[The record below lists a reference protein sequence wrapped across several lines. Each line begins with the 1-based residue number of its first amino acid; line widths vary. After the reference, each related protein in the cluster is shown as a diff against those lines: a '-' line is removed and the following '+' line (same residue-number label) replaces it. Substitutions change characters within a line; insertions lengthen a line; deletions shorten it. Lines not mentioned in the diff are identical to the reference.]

1 MRRAAL
7 VLALLSWSPSPA
19 AAHVGHV
26 IRTAERYLKLD
37 VDGYRARVVVSLT
50 LGAAEGRRVLE
61 AADADGDGAVSE
73 AESDAYLAQ
82 WGEGLSEEVP
92 LRLDGEPVVAP
103 WGEGYLAPIGQVRGV
118 PVTVEM
124 VARFE
129 LGGGEQTIVLED
141 RMVRREV
148 FERTDVRF
156 QIRGD
161 AELVR
166 SGVEGD
172 DADPTEE
179 LAYGGSFRD
188 GDPVPLVAVIR
199 TPERETAWPWWY
211 VAAPVAVLLA
221 LAAALVWARRRGS
234 S

>member
-7 VLALLSWSPSPA
+7 LLILTSIAPA
-19 AAHVGHV
+19 PVAAHVGHV

-37 VDGYRARVVVSLT
+37 VDGHQARVVVSLT
-50 LGAAEGRRVLE
+50 LGPDEGRRVLE
-61 AADADGDGAVSE
+61 AADTDADGAVDE

-82 WGEGLSEEVP
+82 WAEGLRDEVP
-92 LRLDGEPVVAP
+92 LRLDDAPVAAR
-103 WGEGYLAPIGQVRGV
+103 WGEGYLAPIGRVRRV

-129 LGGGEQTIVLED
+129 LGGGEQTVGLED

-156 QIRGD
+156 QIRGA

-172 DADPTEE
+172 DADATEE
-179 LAYGGSFRD
+179 LAYGGSFRG

-199 TPERETAWPWWY
+199 TPERRTPWPWWW
-211 VAAPVAVLLA
+211 VAGPLGAVVLLVGGFA
-221 LAAALVWARRRGS
+221 LHRRLAR
-234 S
+234 

>member
-1 MRRAAL
+1 VRRALLLIL
-7 VLALLSWSPSPA
+7 VTLAPAPA

-37 VDGYRARVVVSLT
+37 VDGHRARVVVSLT
-50 LGAAEGRRVLE
+50 LGADEGRRVLE
-61 AADADGDGAVSE
+61 AADADGDGTVTG
-73 AESDAYLAQ
+73 AESEAYLAQ
-82 WGEGLSEEVP
+82 WGDGLREEVP
-92 LRLDGEPVVAP
+92 LSLDSERVRAS
-103 WGEGYLAPIGQVRGV
+103 WGEGYFAPIGSVRRV

-129 LGGGEQTIVLED
+129 LGGGEETVGLED

-172 DADPTEE
+172 DADATEE
-179 LAYGGSFRD
+179 LAYGGSFR
-188 GDPVPLVAVIR
+188 GGQPVPIRAVIR
-199 TPERETAWPWWY
+199 TPRRRTPWPWWWVAGPLG
-211 VAAPVAVLLA
+211 VAALAAVLLW
-221 LAAALVWARRRGS
+221 LRRVR
-234 S
+234 